1 MWCLTW
7 CLFMAIDRWQPW
19 FHSGLIFLGG
29 GWGSISRYWL
39 GRAINQRMGP
49 TLDGMVGLGGG
60 IFPWGTLGVNSLGCF
75 VIGLVLALAERH
87 GMSREQ
93 TLLLATGFCGGFTTF
108 SSFAYESQSLGT
120 DRQLGL
126 ALLYSLGSVVLGVV
140 ATGLGLWFGRR

>member
-1 MWCLTW
+1 
-7 CLFMAIDRWQPW
+7 
-19 FHSGLIFLGG
+19 
-29 GWGSISRYWL
+29 
-39 GRAINQRMGP
+39 
-49 TLDGMVGLGGG
+49 
-60 IFPWGTLGVNSLGCF
+60 GTLGVNSLGCF